1 MNAGTWRSTDLPL
14 SLRAQAT
21 RAMLSEVHLPWS
33 LSLGDRANCDCRLDW
48 HPLAGCSVIE
58 CRTGRLAGSRGGRE
72 LRQTDGDYLGL
83 LLVLAGRERVRQ
95 DDVSVDLG
103 KGDLLLWDGARPI
116 RFEIVDPLHKVTLL
130 IPRERLH
137 RALAGSE
144 PRGAVKLDAGGGL
157 GALAAGHLASLA
169 RVVRDIPV
177 GHAPLAADI
186 LVDLLGRLLDP
197 GTARDAPRDLLA
209 RILAHIDTRLDDPDL
224 TPSRIAAA
232 FDITP
237 RYLHMLFSSTG
248 ETLSAHI
255 RARRLEAIRRDLAD
269 PRLSGRTITEIALR
283 WGFNDAAHASRAFS
297 AAFGIAPNRY
307 RAVRRL
313 D

>member
-1 MNAGTWRSTDLPL
+1 MNAGTWRSIDLPP
-14 SLRAQAT
+14 SLRAEAT

-33 LSLGDRANCDCRLDW
+33 LTLGDRAGCDCRLDW
-48 HPLAGCSVIE
+48 SPLAGCSVIE
-58 CRTGRLAGSRGGRE
+58 CCTDRLSGFRSGRE
-72 LRQTDGDYLGL
+72 LRRTDGDYFGL

-95 DDVSVDLG
+95 DDVAVDLRR
-103 KGDLLLWDGARPI
+103 GDMLLWDGARPI

-130 IPRERLH
+130 VPRERLH
-137 RALAGSE
+137 RSLAGHE
-144 PRGAVKLDAGGGL
+144 PRGAVTLDAGTGL

-169 RVVRDIPV
+169 RVARDMPA

-186 LVDLLGRLLDP
+186 LVDLLGRLLEP
-197 GTARDAPRDLLA
+197 GTRRDPPGDLLA
-209 RILAHIDTRLDDPDL
+209 RILAHVDRRLDDPDL

-237 RYLHMLFSSTG
+237 RYLHMLFSPTG

-269 PRLSGRTITEIALR
+269 PRLSGRSITEIALR

-297 AAFGIAPNRY
+297 VAYGMPPGRY
-307 RAVRRL
+307 RAIRRGN
-313 D
+313 